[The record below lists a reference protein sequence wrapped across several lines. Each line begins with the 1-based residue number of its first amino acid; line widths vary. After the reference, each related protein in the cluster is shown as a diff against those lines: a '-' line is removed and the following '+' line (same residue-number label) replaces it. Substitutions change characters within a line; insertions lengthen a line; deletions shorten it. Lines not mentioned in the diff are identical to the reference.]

1 MIFIYIIAVCEGF
14 GCSQNCDF
22 DVDTM
27 AAVCGCDDGFILSDD
42 GKQCVGMFDFRFI
55 QYKVKL
61 MMAVKF

>member
-27 AAVCGCDDGFILSDD
+27 AAVCACDDGFILSDD

-55 QYKVKL
+55 Q
-61 MMAVKF
+61 